1 MSDKY
6 SSWKSKAEAH
16 DTLHLGTNK
25 GRVKDDLS
33 CSICYPLLVTNRKF
47 IRFWKW
53 YTQIIPQVADF
64 TSKTEEVF
72 SEYLECMKLPSGKDR
87 NNRVKGKIGKLLAC
101 MSYDSSP
108 NMSEGQ
114 IRQKIIEITHL
125 SQNFE
130 RSIERVED
138 FWKECT

>member
-6 SSWKSKAEAH
+6 SSWKEKAETH
-16 DTLHLGTNK
+16 DTLHSGISK

-33 CSICYPLLVTNRKF
+33 CSKCYPLIVTNRKF

-53 YTQIIPQVADF
+53 YAQTIPQVTDY

-72 SEYLECMKLPSGKDR
+72 SEYLECIKLPPGKDR

-101 MSYDSSP
+101 MRYNSSP
-108 NMSEGQ
+108 NISEGQ